1 MFNKEYKFTCERCGR
16 EWFASSKEIKEQKK
30 LKKEIKLMNSVVNT
44 TKIMRLGI
52 PTKKVQI
59 QNAILSQMKLAYSD
73 PTKCP
78 DCGSRKVIKS
88 KA

>member
-30 LKKEIKLMNSVVNT
+30 LKK
-44 TKIMRLGI
+44 
-52 PTKKVQI
+52 
-59 QNAILSQMKLAYSD
+59 
-73 PTKCP
+73 
-78 DCGSRKVIKS
+78 VIKS